1 MGYGS
6 LKKCESVM
14 VSMMGIKA
22 VEDKNHTTEGLADQ
36 VKAFILYPKSNRK
49 SLKSFKQGNDMIRI
63 DFKRRS
69 H

>member
-1 MGYGS
+1 
-6 LKKCESVM
+6 M

-36 VKAFILYPKSNRK
+36 VKAFILHPKSNGK

-63 DFKRRS
+63 DFKGRS